1 MNLRSVRV
9 TGEEATGIEIISAT
23 QEIDVDRDITVKC
36 GSKGATGIDIITV
49 GREINNE
56 VETGDG
62 VTVSSAGGDAVGIHT
77 AARSDGHIDLE
88 VEGDTRVSSDSG
100 ESTGIAAYADRDSSV
115 TIAIEG
121 DLSTRG

>member
-1 MNLRSVRV
+1 M
-9 TGEEATGIEIISAT
+9 G
-23 QEIDVDRDITVKC
+23 
-36 GSKGATGIDIITV
+36 
-49 GREINNE
+49 
-56 VETGDG
+56 VELDG
-62 VTVSSAGGDAVGIHT
+62 VTVSAAGGDAAGIYT
-77 AARSDGHIDLE
+77 EAKSDGHIDLE